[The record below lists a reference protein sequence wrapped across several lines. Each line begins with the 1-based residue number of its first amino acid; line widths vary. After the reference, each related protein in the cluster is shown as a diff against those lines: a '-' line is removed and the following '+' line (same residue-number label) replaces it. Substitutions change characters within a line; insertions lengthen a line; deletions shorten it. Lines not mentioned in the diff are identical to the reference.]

1 MPRGAEPRFLL
12 QAFLNRLHASALAA
26 RQSPHNTAPLAE
38 GCSSKPPPSREP
50 TTSPSEPGEA
60 DSPTSLSQ
68 TLQLADPASQR
79 HSQAAAETVT
89 QLGGGATMALSTEDQ
104 PAVEKAAAPLS
115 WKATSPGAT
124 SPLNTTAVA
133 RSVAGSSRSDGA
145 AVAFDYILAAEG
157 RDAVVSMSISAADA
171 AAADAN
177 AVVDAD
183 AEPAGGVDGSA
194 APDVVLSLEWLRSA
208 PPDVAAAFL
217 MSVEGNVSSASLV
230 PLCTQ
235 PNPCG
240 HL

>member
-1 MPRGAEPRFLL
+1 
-12 QAFLNRLHASALAA
+12 
-26 RQSPHNTAPLAE
+26 
-38 GCSSKPPPSREP
+38 
-50 TTSPSEPGEA
+50 
-60 DSPTSLSQ
+60 
-68 TLQLADPASQR
+68 
-79 HSQAAAETVT
+79 
-89 QLGGGATMALSTEDQ
+89 MALSTEDQ

-171 AAADAN
+171 AAAAAAAADAN

-194 APDVVLSLEWLRSA
+194 APDVLLSLEWLRSA

-217 MSVEGNVSSASLV
+217 MSVEGNISSASLV